1 MNYETIL
8 DFTIYCKYSIW
19 EDYCRQP
26 ISFTLNFLDR
36 EKSLSFYLWSYCC
49 GIWYNINRKG
59 EIPMQSV
66 ERYVNRLKER
76 FTIEM
81 QKQDRS
87 GVYSYT
93 QRNMAYNSNKIEGS
107 TLTKEQTNSIFTT
120 GTMTIDGTF
129 RTKDVEETSGHFA
142 MFNEMLKKV
151 DEPLSESIIKEF
163 HYKLKSGVW
172 EDMANGYA
180 VGEYKQRYNQ
190 VADIETTLP
199 HEVPIKM
206 QELLEWYHSQEVTL
220 KTIAE
225 FHIRYER
232 IHPFQDGNGRTGRII
247 MFKECLKYN
256 ILPFVILDS
265 DKIEYYHALDD
276 VMKLEQFLK
285 KSQKQYVLET
295 LKFLFTFD
303 EMKELYQNVDDTIL
317 KEVLETTL

>member
-1 MNYETIL
+1 
-8 DFTIYCKYSIW
+8 
-19 EDYCRQP
+19 
-26 ISFTLNFLDR
+26 
-36 EKSLSFYLWSYCC
+36 
-49 GIWYNINRKG
+49 
-59 EIPMQSV
+59 MQSV